1 VSKALPVLA
10 KNIYAQDL
18 DTLVDATWALSYLSD
33 GANDH
38 IQAVIEAGVC
48 RRLVDLLS
56 HTSTSVQTPALRCI
70 GNIVTGDDLQTQ
82 VVIASGALP
91 FLIPIF
97 RSHKEGLRKE
107 ACWTL
112 SNILAG
118 TPKQIQAVMDAE
130 LWPELV
136 RTLATAEPR
145 TRREAC
151 WAVSNATS
159 AASADQV
166 KYMVEHDTLGPLCS
180 MLEMLDNRV
189 IKVTLEAIE
198 NVLKAGELEK
208 NLKPDLG
215 ANPYAIIVEEV
226 GGMVSIHNLQRHD
239 NTEIYKIAY
248 RIMETYFADEDD
260 DGIEET
266 DNFSVRLGV
275 SACRWRIFSDCF
287 GQLQPSF
294 APANG
299 FNFDASAWS
308 GARLS

>member
-1 VSKALPVLA
+1 MA
-10 KNIYAQDL
+10 KNIYSQDL

-166 KYMVEHDTLGPLCS
+166 KYMVEHDTLGPLCT

-208 NLKPDLG
+208 NLKQDLG
-215 ANPYAIIVEEV
+215 ANPYAVIVEEV

-248 RIMETYFADEDD
+248 RIMETYFADEDE

-266 DNFSVRLGV
+266 ENFSVSLFV
-275 SACRWRIFSDCF
+275 FSY
-287 GQLQPSF
+287 
-294 APANG
+294 
-299 FNFDASAWS
+299 
-308 GARLS
+308 R